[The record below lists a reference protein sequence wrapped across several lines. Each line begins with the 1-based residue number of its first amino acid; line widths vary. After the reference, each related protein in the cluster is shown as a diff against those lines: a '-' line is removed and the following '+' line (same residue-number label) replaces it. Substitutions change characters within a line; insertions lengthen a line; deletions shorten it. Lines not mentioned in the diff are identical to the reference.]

1 MLTAIKMIINRG
13 WTYIRESNIRLCIVQ
28 IVLAFLAARL
38 FIYTGYVRYSPER
51 EAQAFVMKLLNADY
65 DSIYDDLDL
74 SGDVD
79 DFLSKEAFVKAQQ
92 SMHTQNYIDFQVE
105 EPSTKDGFVQD
116 FFVGKANANRSRG
129 SDYVPIN
136 FTDQEGNT
144 SNGGIQMHLNSSK
157 KFFLFQNWKPDLSD
171 YIIKDFMIYVPK
183 GAAVTLGGVNLS
195 ADYLQEENGSA
206 KYVIPQIFKGYYEL
220 KVTKE
225 NMEDLTMTVNTA
237 NGSCSANTMKLK
249 PEVMQKA
256 VSQAAE
262 DLKKIYKAVFEYK
275 DASALKGISILP
287 ESANEVQDCYLY
299 LAERIWAGKKLS
311 LVVGEIQPE
320 ASCYNDDGRVTIYVN
335 LNYDYSGLYEETY
348 WDEVTNQSYNGNN
361 DAEFVYL
368 LDDSKLQL
376 TSFSNLELY

>member
-1 MLTAIKMIINRG
+1 
-13 WTYIRESNIRLCIVQ
+13 
-28 IVLAFLAARL
+28 
-38 FIYTGYVRYSPER
+38 
-51 EAQAFVMKLLNADY
+51 
-65 DSIYDDLDL
+65 
-74 SGDVD
+74 
-79 DFLSKEAFVKAQQ
+79 
-92 SMHTQNYIDFQVE
+92 
-105 EPSTKDGFVQD
+105 
-116 FFVGKANANRSRG
+116 
-129 SDYVPIN
+129 
-136 FTDQEGNT
+136 
-144 SNGGIQMHLNSSK
+144 
-157 KFFLFQNWKPDLSD
+157 
-171 YIIKDFMIYVPK
+171 
-183 GAAVTLGGVNLS
+183 
-195 ADYLQEENGSA
+195 
-206 KYVIPQIFKGYYEL
+206 
-220 KVTKE
+220 
-225 NMEDLTMTVNTA
+225 
-237 NGSCSANTMKLK
+237 MKLK